1 MENVIITVRIR
12 QNIFGNIYV
21 YTNKY
26 NKLNTEVIVMSIF
39 DETVVK
45 AKEVL
50 DIAGKKTNDI
60 ISVQK
65 IKMLSLIHIFGRA
78 VFLSSGGGCYY
89 FV

>member
-1 MENVIITVRIR
+1 MENVIITVRIS

-65 IKMLSLIHIFGRA
+65 IKEHS
-78 VFLSSGGGCYY
+78 VFKISA
-89 FV
+89 F